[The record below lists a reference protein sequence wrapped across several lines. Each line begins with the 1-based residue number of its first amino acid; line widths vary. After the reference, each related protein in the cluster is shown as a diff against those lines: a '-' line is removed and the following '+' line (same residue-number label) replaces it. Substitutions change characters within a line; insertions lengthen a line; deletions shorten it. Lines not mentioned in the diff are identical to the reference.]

1 MGEAYA
7 RPFRRPMLKSEKG
20 VMWSEI
26 YQLVVRIINTV
37 WTVMPPSALIGERNV
52 RTGVIADMM

>member
-37 WTVMPPSALIGERNV
+37 WTVMPPSPPLSV
-52 RTGVIADMM
+52 REMCAQVLLRI